1 MVTITLNGLQVQVED
16 RSTILHAC
24 RFYGIEIPTL
34 CYYEGLTPYGG
45 CRLCLVEI
53 GEGEKS
59 KLVSSC
65 TYPVQEG
72 LIVRTNTKRVIKARK
87 IMIELLVSICPQSKT
102 IQDLASKFNVRNIRF
117 PTRHD
122 DCVLCGRCVRMCKE
136 QMQSGA
142 IGFVERGYR
151 KKIVTPFNSRSE
163 TCRLCGGCIY
173 VCPACQLRCQGPDA
187 ATDLCSGCL
196 SLEPTCIQT
205 HDDYQCWMGTSGDC
219 GTCEGR
225 ADQTKKSRKQSA
237 RRHTQQV
244 NVPSEVR
251 E

>member
-1 MVTITLNGLQVQVED
+1 MINFILNGLEVQVQEG
-16 RSTILHAC
+16 STILEAC
-24 RFYGIEIPTL
+24 KFYGIDIPTL

-53 GEGEKS
+53 GKGDNS

-65 TYPVQEG
+65 TYPVEEG
-72 LIVRTNTKRVIKARK
+72 LRVRTNTKRVVNARK
-87 IMIELLVSICPQSKT
+87 MMIELLVSICPQSKT
-102 IQDLASKFNVRNIRF
+102 IQDLASKFHVTEVRF
-117 PTRHD
+117 PVRHE

-142 IGFVERGYR
+142 IGFTARGNK
-151 KKIVTPFNSRSE
+151 KKIETPFNIKSE
-163 TCRLCGGCIY
+163 ECRLCGGCIY

-187 ATDLCSGCL
+187 KTDLCSGCL

-205 HDDYQCWMGTSGDC
+205 HDDYQCWMGTTGDC

-225 ADQTKKSRKQSA
+225 PDQKKPDKR
-237 RRHTQQV
+237 
-244 NVPSEVR
+244 
-251 E
+251 